1 MAFEQY
7 LAIPTVVDLASDDK
21 VKALRELAGAVC
33 RALDIKKSKG
43 VSGEILRREEAAST
57 FIGQGLALPQA
68 RGPIEKE
75 FAVAVGRSMRGIE
88 YNTARG
94 ALAHLIGLLVS
105 REDADTNRQ
114 IQILAEMADIFKS
127 DAVREALL
135 SPEENIDVRA
145 VIKTLKKGTGG
156 MPEKAAR
163 RQRRAILPILR
174 TAMNLA
180 REIKAGAIMVF
191 ADAVR
196 ENDFLEQLKTKA
208 RIIVATSNRTRF
220 DTKRDRRIKG
230 FLQVPSIPAS
240 RTGQIK
246 IGLLLAL
253 SRNLIKRE
261 DRVVCISGN
270 PSNNVFDTVVVIN
283 VEIEYDFFFT
293 TAQSIVPPDV
303 KPEVLERLIAI
314 AGEIAVEG
322 REGKP
327 IGTIF
332 VVGDTNSVNAHVR
345 QLIINPFRGYSDVE
359 CNVLDPSLAE
369 TIKEFAAID
378 GAFIVTGDG
387 IVLSAGSYL
396 RPQPVE
402 NQPPIPSGFGARHA
416 AAAGITACTNAL
428 AIAVSESTGMV
439 TLFKNGAAMMAL
451 ARPVTHDKNQ
461 VQRFLQ

>member
-1 MAFEQY
+1 MAFERY
-7 LAIPTVVDLASDDK
+7 LAIPTLVELASDDK
-21 VKALRELAGAVC
+21 VEALKELASAIC
-33 RALDIKKSKG
+33 REFDIKKPKSIID
-43 VSGEILRREEAAST
+43 EILRREEAAST
-57 FIGQGLALPQA
+57 FIGAGLALPQS
-68 RGPIEKE
+68 RGPIKDE
-75 FAVAVGRSMRGIE
+75 FAIAVGRSMRGIE
-88 YNTARG
+88 YNAARG
-94 ALAHLIGLLVS
+94 ALAHLIVLLVS
-105 REDADTNRQ
+105 RDDADNNRQ
-114 IQILAEMADIFKS
+114 IQLLAEMADFFKS

-135 SPEENIDVRA
+135 SPEENIDIRA
-145 VIKTLKKGTGG
+145 VMKTLKKGGG
-156 MPEKAAR
+156 GAQEKNAR
-163 RQRRAILPILR
+163 RQRKAVLPILR

-196 ENDFLEQLKTKA
+196 ENEFLDQIKTKT
-208 RIIVATSNRTRF
+208 RFIVVTSNRTRF
-220 DTKRDRRIKG
+220 DLKSDRRIKG

-246 IGLLLAL
+246 IGILLAL

-270 PSNNVFDTVVVIN
+270 PNNNVFDTVVVIN
-283 VEIEYDFFFT
+283 VEKEYDFFFT
-293 TAQSIVPPDV
+293 TAQSIVPADV
-303 KPEVLERLIAI
+303 KPEVLERLIAV

-345 QLIINPFRGYSDVE
+345 QLIINPFRGYSEVE
-359 CNVLDPSLAE
+359 RNILDPSLAE
-369 TIKEFAAID
+369 AIKEFAAID
-378 GAFIVTGDG
+378 GAFILTGDG

-396 RPQPVE
+396 LPPPVD
-402 NQPPIPSGFGARHA
+402 NQPPIPSGLGARHA

-428 AIAVSESTGMV
+428 AVAVSESTGMV

-451 ARPVTHDKNQ
+451 ARPMTHDKNQ
-461 VQRFLQ
+461 VQRFL